1 MWLPMATSGTRDQQA
16 GLRCLRRYV
25 CAGLAP
31 GLTGPENQSGW
42 ALPEVLVLRLA
53 KVEPG
58 LAQTG
63 RLFGIHPR
71 LQVGPLQEIAPALLA
86 IT

>member
-1 MWLPMATSGTRDQQA
+1 MATSGARDQQE
-16 GLRCLRRYV
+16 GLGCLRRYV
-25 CAGLAP
+25 CAGLAL
-31 GLTGPENQSGW
+31 GSTGPENQKGW
-42 ALPEVLVLRLA
+42 ALREVLVLRLA

-58 LAQTG
+58 LAETG
-63 RLFGIHPR
+63 CLFRIHPR